1 MRSCPK
7 ECDYIKYDTTISSS
21 QYPANGY
28 YELMNKFNISN
39 SNLYSGML
47 KDNKFDQSTVLA
59 VNVFYISSS
68 YMKISENP
76 SILIY
81 DLLPNIG
88 GTMGLFVGIS
98 VLSFVEFFEIA
109 IELLAIFWRKLKNSQ
124 RFKSFFF

>member
-98 VLSFVEFFEIA
+98 VLSFVEFVEIA
-109 IELLAIFWRKLKNSQ
+109 IELLAILWRKLKNSQ

>member
-1 MRSCPK
+1 
-7 ECDYIKYDTTISSS
+7 
-21 QYPANGY
+21 
-28 YELMNKFNISN
+28 MNKFNISN

-98 VLSFVEFFEIA
+98 VLSFVEFIEIA

>member
-1 MRSCPK
+1 
-7 ECDYIKYDTTISSS
+7 
-21 QYPANGY
+21 
-28 YELMNKFNISN
+28 
-39 SNLYSGML
+39 ML

-98 VLSFVEFFEIA
+98 VLSFVEFVEIA
-109 IELLAIFWRKLKNSQ
+109 IELLAILWRKLKNSQ